1 MPMVIAIAR
10 FLRFEAKLTFEINA
24 LGFWLPRQAYGRRA
38 KNAQITQRTLLAR
51 CHELAERSLVALFN
65 QRSSTDGTAAG
76 DTSYLLALPLA
87 GLGYQHCLSP
97 NLIMRDIWPEP
108 SCFDKRNA
116 YFEAGHAVIAW
127 SESLEIDR
135 VSIEPDGDAPSWI
148 DIKEPDLREV
158 RLRSSAQAQALAK
171 SVIRALLAGPAA
183 QSRYSFGWCTP
194 EFNIGDRHLIDQET
208 AWRAISI
215 AGLIK
220 SKGALIPVLWRE
232 VTTIIQQPEVW
243 AAVEAVAAALLLN
256 GELAGCEV
264 DEIARHAM
272 ATAKLTIK

>member
-1 MPMVIAIAR
+1 MKHR
-10 FLRFEAKLTFEINA
+10 WDRCRRRKLA
-24 LGFWLPRQAYGRRA
+24 P
-38 KNAQITQRTLLAR
+38 
-51 CHELAERSLVALFN
+51 
-65 QRSSTDGTAAG
+65 
-76 DTSYLLALPLA
+76 PLA

-148 DIKEPDLREV
+148 DIKEPDLSEV
-158 RLRSSAQAQALAK
+158 RLRSSAKAQASAK
-171 SVIRALLAGPAA
+171 SVIRALLAGPAV

-194 EFNIGDRHLIDQET
+194 EFNIADRHLIDQET
-208 AWRAISI
+208 ASRAIAI
-215 AGLIK
+215 AGAIK
-220 SKGALIPVLWRE
+220 SQGRALVPDLWRE
-232 VTTIIQQPEVW
+232 VITVVQQPEVW
-243 AAVEAVAAALLLN
+243 AAIEAVAAALLLN
-256 GELAGCEV
+256 RELAGCEV